1 MWSHYMFSLFFGEK
15 NQLNEPLLGN
25 YSEGEEERLTLK
37 PDRMPGSDICH
48 NMNKWGSFS
57 SLSAEKQNE
66 KKMPVH
72 VLKVWR
78 IK

>member
-1 MWSHYMFSLFFGEK
+1 MELSEFVFSLHVLIIFILYASMWSHYMFSLFFGEK

-48 NMNKWGSFS
+48 NMNK
-57 SLSAEKQNE
+57 
-66 KKMPVH
+66 
-72 VLKVWR
+72 
-78 IK
+78 